1 MLDMMDILYEALG
14 GLKNIP
20 HELREEQRQEE
31 MQHQQLTLKLEK
43 YPDLRKAFGDY
54 HGTLRATR
62 EWERLVYF
70 KRGFKAAFKLAL
82 ESSGINYEEE
92 FKERGII
99 PWDNPLV
106 D

>member
-1 MLDMMDILYEALG
+1 
-14 GLKNIP
+14 
-20 HELREEQRQEE
+20 
-31 MQHQQLTLKLEK
+31 MQYGQLLLKLEK
-43 YPDLRKAFGDY
+43 YPDLRNAFAEY
-54 HGTLRATR
+54 HGTLRAAR

-92 FKERGII
+92 FKERGIT
-99 PWDNPLV
+99 PWEDSLV